1 MKIILTIG
9 FISIIA
15 FFSHSQVRIISFYFQ
30 KNTSTLTSSSEK
42 KIDAFNK
49 LMLKNEVQIIEINGY
64 IEEGSTG
71 EPSSQSIKRIQFI
84 LNTFGFADQLLS
96 INNFALNH
104 EPVPFKVKN
113 WDRVDLYIFQGE
125 EKKVPAVSVDKID
138 VDELNKSKTVETNKV
153 AEIKNRVKKKDAFL
167 SSVKFFGGTKE
178 IKSGSESA
186 LIALKDTLVKN
197 PSLAVEIRGHVC
209 CEDQMKLS
217 RQRAKTIYQYLIKEG
232 INPKRLTYKGYSNYL
247 PLVFPEIYEADREQ
261 NRRVDVIF
269 TIKPK
274 VVKRKKGTP

>member
-49 LMLKNEVQIIEINGY
+49 LKLKNEVQVIEINGY
-64 IEEGSTG
+64 IEEESTG
-71 EPSSQSIKRIQFI
+71 EPSIESIKRIQFI
-84 LNTFGFADQLLS
+84 LNTFEFTDELLS
-96 INNFALNH
+96 INNFGLNH

-125 EKKVPAVSVDKID
+125 EKKVPAVSVNKID
-138 VDELNKSKTVETNKV
+138 VDELNKTKTVETTQA
-153 AEIKNRVKKKDAFL
+153 AEIENRVKKKDVFL

-178 IKSGSESA
+178 IKSGSGSD

-197 PSLAVEIRGHVC
+197 PFLTVEIRGHVC

-217 RQRAKTIYQYLIKEG
+217 RQRAKTIYKYLIKEG
-232 INPKRLTYKGYSNYL
+232 IDSKRLTYKGYSNYL
-247 PLVFPEIYEADREQ
+247 PLAFPEIYEADREQ
-261 NRRVDVIF
+261 NRRVDVVF
-269 TIKPK
+269 TIKSK
-274 VVKRKKGTP
+274 VVKKKKGTP